1 MKMYIM
7 KGRTKGSIGNH
18 NCSKLFTIYF
28 LVERYNR
35 TIKTRLQRSMTESKS
50 KIWINVLSDMTKNIN
65 ATVNRSIGISP
76 DQVTFEK
83 VPEISARLYEDR
95 ETKPCKFSLGDHVRI
110 PREKNLFSKGYTQNW
125 SDGIY
130 TIHQI
135 QSSLGICYFR
145 VLDSNKKEVNR
156 SFYESELNLVATRK

>member
-1 MKMYIM
+1 M
-7 KGRTKGSIGNH
+7 
-18 NCSKLFTIYF
+18 
-28 LVERYNR
+28 ERYNR

-50 KIWINVLSDMTKNIN
+50 KTWINILPDMTRNIN
-65 ATVNRSIGISP
+65 ATVNRSIGIAP

-83 VPEISARLYEDR
+83 IPEISARLYEDR

-110 PREKNLFSKGYTQNW
+110 PREKNLFSKGYLQNW

-135 QSSLGICYFR
+135 QSSLGICYYR

-156 SFYESELNLVATRK
+156 SFYESELNLVATKK